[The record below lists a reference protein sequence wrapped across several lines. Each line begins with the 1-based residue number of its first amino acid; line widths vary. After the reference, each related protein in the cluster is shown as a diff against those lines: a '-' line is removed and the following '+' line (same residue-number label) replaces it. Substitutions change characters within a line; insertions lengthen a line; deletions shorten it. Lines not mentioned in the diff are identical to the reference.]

1 VHLTLGQVLYEPGGT
16 MTHAYFP
23 TTSVGITRSNS
34 SLDDRLL
41 PETGKERLGSAFE
54 EAPSLS

>member
-1 VHLTLGQVLYEPGGT
+1 MNRRGLEKASCECHPAVKS
-16 MTHAYFP
+16 A
-23 TTSVGITRSNS
+23 
-34 SLDDRLL
+34 DDRLL